1 MGGLG
6 FSELI
11 IILAIALLVF
21 GAGKLPQVGSS
32 LGKAIRDFRRA
43 TSGMDEPEVTPSEPA
58 ASPEPL
64 PPSQPQTQTASR
76 PTAPAEKTPEA

>member
-64 PPSQPQTQTASR
+64 PQSQTASR
-76 PTAPAEKTPEA
+76 PTATAEKTPEA